1 VTLPLAYW
9 DADGDGAGDQA
20 VATAEQ
26 VSGVRRPLTLAC
38 WDYDRTAALADG
50 RVQPQGVEL
59 RYLSMPVEET
69 FFRMARFGEFD
80 AAELSLS
87 SYVIG
92 LSRTA
97 PFVGVPVFPSRAF
110 RHNGVYVYAGSGVNE
125 PADLRGRVVGVP
137 EYQLTAVVW
146 IRGML
151 AELYGVPVESVS
163 YRTGGLE
170 SPGRVEK
177 LAVDVP
183 GVEIEPIGHDRTLS
197 ELLVAGEIDALYT
210 PRLPSAFAA
219 GHPAV
224 RRLWPDSP
232 VAEREY
238 FQKTGV
244 FPIMHLLALRR
255 DVYEQ
260 DRWLAR
266 SLFDAFVEAKRLAE
280 ARLGETAAMA
290 TMLPWGYEEARRV
303 RALMGE
309 DFWPYGLA
317 PNEHVLRTFLRYL
330 HEQHLSDR
338 LYEPAEL
345 FAKETLETAVV

>member
-1 VTLPLAYW
+1 M
-9 DADGDGAGDQA
+9 
-20 VATAEQ
+20 
-26 VSGVRRPLTLAC
+26 RRPLTLAC

-50 RVQPQGVEL
+50 RVRPHGVDL
-59 RYLSMPVEET
+59 RYLSMAVEEI
-69 FFRMARFGEFD
+69 FFRMARFGEFE

-87 SYVIG
+87 TYVIS

-97 PFVGVPVFPSRAF
+97 PFVALPVFPSRAF
-110 RHNGVYVYAGSGVNE
+110 RHNGVYVHAGSGITE
-125 PADLRGRVVGVP
+125 PEDLRGRIVGVP

-151 AELYGVPVESVS
+151 AEHYGVPVESVS

-183 GVEIEPIGHDRTLS
+183 GVAIEPIDPDRTLS
-197 ELLVAGEIDALYT
+197 ELLVTGEIDALYA
-210 PRLPSAFAA
+210 PRLPSPFAA

-224 RRLWPDSP
+224 RRLWRDSP
-232 VAEREY
+232 AAEREY
-238 FQKTGV
+238 FRATGV
-244 FPIMHLLALRR
+244 FPIMHVLALRR

-266 SLFDAFVEAKRLAE
+266 SLMDAFVEAKRLAE
-280 ARLGETAAMA
+280 VRLAETAAMA
-290 TMLPWGYEEARRV
+290 TMLPWGYEEVRDA

-338 LYEPAEL
+338 LNEPAEL
-345 FAKETLETAVV
+345 FARETLETAVI